1 LNKGNNKSIY
11 INASNC
17 HQGGGKTLL
26 DSFISG
32 IENSN
37 DNFFLYI
44 DTRYNPPKNHSLNI
58 VFIKITIWERI
69 FISQRIKKHAGN
81 EDVVIYFGNLPPIL
95 KFNKVKVILL
105 LSNRFYVDSISY
117 KGFTFR
123 DMLKIKLEKIYFNL
137 FKSNVNEFVVQT
149 TTMKNLLQRNINN
162 TKVILTL
169 PFENSLLIDDFTQE
183 KEANTFI
190 YVASLLPYKNH
201 KRLIQAW
208 IKLKNEGISPK
219 LFLTIDQNN
228 EIGNWI
234 KFNIVEYNLNVILLE
249 RISRSELMNIYR
261 KCEFLIYPSYFEA
274 YGLPLVEATNH
285 NLKLLTADIDY
296 CWDLVTPYDFFN
308 PYDASSI
315 ERCVKRAIK
324 FYPKKT
330 NILKPKEFINK
341 II

>member
-1 LNKGNNKSIY
+1 MNNDINKSIF

-37 DNFFLYI
+37 NNYFIYI
-44 DTRYNPPKNHSLNI
+44 DSRYNPANKPSINI
-58 VFIKITIWERI
+58 TFIRITVWERL
-69 FISQRIKKHAGN
+69 FISYRIKKHAIN
-81 EDVVIYFGNLPPIL
+81 DDLVIYFGNLPPML
-95 KFNKVKVILL
+95 KFNKIKVILL
-105 LSNRFYVDSISY
+105 LSNRFYVDKISF
-117 KGFTFR
+117 KGFSFR
-123 DMLKIKLEKIYFNL
+123 DMIKIKLEKLYFNL
-137 FKSNVNEFVVQT
+137 FKSNVNEFIVQT
-149 TTMKNLLQRNINN
+149 TTMKNLLQQNIKNS
-162 TKVILTL
+162 KVILTL
-169 PFENSLLIDDFTQE
+169 PFENSFINNDFTVK
-183 KEANTFI
+183 KELNTFI

-208 IKLKNEGISPK
+208 INLNKEGVSPK

-228 EIGNWI
+228 EIENWI
-234 KFNIVEYNLNVILLE
+234 KFNIIKYNLNVILLE

-274 YGLPLVEATNH
+274 YGLPLVEASNH
-285 NLKLLTADIDY
+285 NLKLLSADIDY
-296 CWDLVTPYDFFN
+296 CWDLVTPNDFFN
-308 PYDASSI
+308 PYDVSSI

-324 FYPKKT
+324 VYDKKT
-330 NILKPKEFINK
+330 NILKPKDFINK

>member
-1 LNKGNNKSIY
+1 MNKDKNKSIF

-37 DNFFLYI
+37 NNYFIYI
-44 DTRYNPPKNHSLNI
+44 DSRYNPVKIPSINI
-58 VFIKITIWERI
+58 TFIRITVWGRL
-69 FISQRIKKHAGN
+69 FISYRIKKQAIN
-81 EDVVIYFGNLPPIL
+81 DDLVIYFGNLPPIL
-95 KFNKVKVILL
+95 KLNKIKVILL
-105 LSNRFYVDSISY
+105 LSNRFYVDKISF
-117 KGFTFR
+117 KGFSFR
-123 DMLKIKLEKIYFNL
+123 DMIKIKLEKLYFNL
-137 FKSNVNEFVVQT
+137 FKSNVNEFIVQT
-149 TTMKNLLQRNINN
+149 TTMKNLLQQNIKIS
-162 TKVILTL
+162 KVILTL
-169 PFENSLLIDDFTQE
+169 PFENSFINNDFIFE
-183 KEANTFI
+183 KEPNTFI

-208 IKLKNEGISPK
+208 INLNKEGVSPK
-219 LFLTIDQNN
+219 LFLTIDQKN
-228 EIGNWI
+228 EIENWI
-234 KFNIVEYNLNVILLE
+234 KFNTTKYNLNVIVLE
-249 RISRSELMNIYR
+249 KISRSELMNIYR

-274 YGLPLVEATNH
+274 YGLPLVEAKNH

-308 PYDASSI
+308 PYDVSSI

-324 FYPKKT
+324 LHEKKT
-330 NILKPKEFINK
+330 SILKPKDFINK